1 MTSRKSSEKKQA
13 LAKAIRQNRRMPIF
27 VIAKTKR
34 KVSRNV
40 KARHWR
46 SKKLKL
52 KVK

>member
-1 MTSRKSSEKKQA
+1 MASRKSQAKKRA
-13 LAKAIRQNRRMPIF
+13 LSKALRQNRRVPIF